1 MLFLKPYVRERA
13 VRYAERWAFRRNS
26 LFGDFERLGGNCT
39 NFVSQCVY
47 AGSCVMNYL
56 NLFGWYYIS
65 LDDRTP
71 SWSGVEYFYNFMTEN
86 LGVGP
91 FGHEAT
97 RDEVEVGDVVQL
109 YREGEGFY
117 HSLLIVGFSED
128 DILLAAQSDDAYA
141 RPLSTYNFDRERYI
155 KIDGVRFLAEDSGD
169 CFRSVYDGIAIIPGE
184 GMRSPS

>member
-1 MLFLKPYVRERA
+1 MLIQKPYLRERA
-13 VRYAERWAFRRNS
+13 VMYANRWAFRRNP
-26 LFGDFERLGGNCT
+26 LFADFENLGGNCT

-71 SWSGVEYFYNFMTEN
+71 SWSGVEFFYNFITEN
-86 LGVGP
+86 QGVGP
-91 FGHEAT
+91 FGREVS

-109 YREGEGFY
+109 YREDKGFY
-117 HSLLIVGFSED
+117 HSLLIVEFSQE

-141 RPLSTYNFDRERYI
+141 RPLSSYTYDRERFI
-155 KIDGVRFLAEDSGD
+155 KIDGVRFLSEDTGD
-169 CFRSVYDGIAIIPGE
+169 CFASVYDGVAIVPRE
-184 GMRSPS
+184 

>member
-1 MLFLKPYVRERA
+1 MLFQKPYARERA
-13 VRYAERWAFRRNS
+13 LMYAERWAFRRNP

-65 LDDRTP
+65 LDNRTP
-71 SWSGVEYFYNFMTEN
+71 SWSGVEYFYNFIVGN
-86 LGVGP
+86 VGVGP

-97 RDEVEVGDVVQL
+97 REEVEVGDVVQL
-109 YREGEGFY
+109 FREGEGFY

-128 DILLAAQSDDAYA
+128 DILLAAQSDDAFS
-141 RPLSTYNFDRERYI
+141 RPLSTYRYDKERFI
-155 KIDGVRFLAEDSGD
+155 KIDGVRFQAQESGD
-169 CFRSVYDGIAIIPGE
+169 CFLSVYDAIALVPTL
-184 GMRSPS
+184 